1 MIDDPYSDC
10 EMALV
15 KIIASLTDI
24 FKAEAVT
31 QGDYIVLEKGFDRCC
46 VLTPSDFLTRE
57 INNRK
62 TNTKVWGVSVDIF
75 QRYEGAITTTAKFRM
90 MRSNVIRVIET
101 HPSLYLNQGVQVA
114 GVTGTIVSSANKPT
128 FIEREG
134 TNVTT
139 HLTQELYV
147 QVAQLIE
154 YNSGELN
161 D

>member
-1 MIDDPYSDC
+1 MTDDPYSDC

-31 QGDYIVLEKGFDRCC
+31 QGDYIVLEKGLDRCC
-46 VLTPSDFLTRE
+46 VLTPSDFSTRE
-57 INNRK
+57 ILNRK
-62 TNTKVWGVSVDIF
+62 TNTKIWGVSVDIF
-75 QRYEGAITTTAKFRM
+75 QRYEGAIITTAKFRQ

-101 HPSLYLNQGVQVA
+101 HPSLYLNKDVQVA

-147 QVAQLIE
+147 QVAQIIE
-154 YNSGELN
+154 YNTGELN